1 MATGRS
7 LAMLPWFVRD
17 YIAATRHLSLAERG
31 AYTDL
36 LFLSWEIGALPKDT
50 ARLARLVGCSVEEF
64 ADVWGAIQGKFTET
78 EEGLINSRLEQHRE
92 DNISFRDA
100 KSRGGH
106 SRATTAQRQNGRF
119 TAGRHQHATST
130 PPAHNQQEH
139 QHNTISSTSIA
150 PGPSPAKHQPP
161 SPSPS
166 PSPSPIPTPTSL
178 ILNHPK
184 IPNSP
189 HASSQSEE
197 ATARARTRRA
207 ASLNGTARPRIP
219 GAIKKSDDLQ
229 EAKTK
234 ALKLLAA
241 GNGPGDVARM
251 LEGHYSGLT
260 AARVKAWAKKATR

>member
-1 MATGRS
+1 MATGNS

-64 ADVWGAIQGKFTET
+64 AEVWGAIQGKFTET
-78 EEGLINSRLEQHRE
+78 EAGLTNPRLEEHRQ

-106 SRATTAQRQNGRF
+106 SRATAAQRQNGRF
-119 TAGRHQHATST
+119 TAASHQHNTST

-139 QHNTISSTSIA
+139 QHATSSSTSIA

-166 PSPSPIPTPTSL
+166 PSPTSSL
-178 ILNHPK
+178 LNPPK

-189 HASSQSEE
+189 HTSTQSEE
-197 ATARARTRRA
+197 ATRRARTRRDGA
-207 ASLNGTARPRIP
+207 LNGAARPGIS
-219 GAIKKSDDLQ
+219 GTIKKSDDLE
-229 EAKTK
+229 EARAK

-241 GNGPGDVARM
+241 GNRAGDVVRL
-251 LEGHYSGLT
+251 LEGHYAGIT
-260 AARVKAWAKKATR
+260 VAKIRAWSKELAP